1 MKTENGIIVIKVSE
15 AFKAMHR
22 DYDNVFKMFYP
33 SQNSNGFTERNQ
45 TFFFTKNF
53 LSINKTAICW
63 QEVPFGINGEHI
75 DTVIYLPESKSI
87 IYVEA
92 KRLKNGEN
100 GLDSTKLF
108 LENDVIR
115 LKDELGVTRN
125 SIIGRFSKDEKP
137 LNEYIL
143 ILSDIWEKEGSK
155 HTANFSKDKW
165 CNSHW
170 VSESLKLNELYIDS
184 TPESLSDDWMGTH
197 YLNTKERYHL
207 LIGLWKI

>member
-1 MKTENGIIVIKVSE
+1 MKTENGIIVITVSE
-15 AFKAMHR
+15 AFQAMHK
-22 DYDNVFKMFYP
+22 DYDSVFKMFYP

-63 QEVPFGINGEHI
+63 QEVPFGKNGEHI

-100 GLDSTKLF
+100 GLESTKLF
-108 LENDVIR
+108 LENDVKR

-125 SIIGRFSKDEKP
+125 PIIERFIKDEKP

-143 ILSDIWEKEGSK
+143 VLADIWEKEGK
-155 HTANFSKDKW
+155 VTAKFSEEKW
-165 CNSHW
+165 CKSNW
-170 VSESLKLNELYIDS
+170 VSESLNLNELYVDS
-184 TPESLSDDWMGTH
+184 TPESLSNDWMEF
-197 YLNTKERYHL
+197 LSSKERYHL